1 MKEETLAKILLYQRN
16 EITEHLLYL
25 ALSKRFSGKNGSI
38 LKKISEDELRH
49 YHFFSK
55 ITGREVKPEYLKIYF
70 YRIVSRIFGIT
81 FTLKMMSNGE
91 EQAGHNYEEIE
102 ESVPG
107 IKKIITEE
115 VRHEESLMS
124 QVKEGIITHM
134 GSMVLAINNSIQEV
148 TGIAVGLTFALGN
161 SLLVGKTALISG
173 LAATLAMMA
182 SEYLSRKA
190 EAGKEGEPLTAAGYT
205 GIVYTFVV
213 TAIVSPYFIFESP
226 YAALAVALGAVAV
239 IIAAFTFFMSV
250 VKNKSYRRALVE
262 VAAITAGVVALSLGL
277 GMLVKT
283 IFN

>member
-16 EITEHLLYL
+16 EITEHLLYM
-25 ALSKRFSGKNGSI
+25 ALSKRFSGKNGEI
-38 LKKISEDELRH
+38 LKKISDDELRH
-49 YHFFSK
+49 YHFFVK
-55 ITGREVKPEYLKIYF
+55 ITGREVKPDFLKIYF
-70 YRIVSRIFGIT
+70 YRFVSRIFGIT

-124 QVKEGIITHM
+124 QVEEGIITHM
-134 GSMVLAINNSIQEV
+134 GSMVLAINNSIQEI

-173 LAATLAMMA
+173 LAATLAMVA

-190 EAGKEGEPLTAAGYT
+190 EAGKEGEPLKAAGYT
-205 GIVYTFVV
+205 GIVYIFVV
-213 TAIVSPYFIFESP
+213 TAIVSPYFIFESH
-226 YAALAVALGAVAV
+226 YAALTFALGAVAV
-239 IIAAFTFFMSV
+239 IIAAFTFFMSI
-250 VKNKSYRRALVE
+250 VKNISYRSAIFE
-262 VAAITAGVVALSLGL
+262 VTAITAAVVVLSLGL
-277 GMLVKT
+277 GMFVKL
-283 IFN
+283 IFG